1 MDDISEIIKELCFI
15 SEVAEFRDRQTTKS
29 DIAKVRNQ
37 LIDIMKDSQTHKT
50 EQAAIIT
57 VMRTT

>member
-15 SEVAEFRDRQTTKS
+15 GEVAEYRDKQTTKS

-50 EQAAIIT
+50 EQATIIT